1 MRKLFAYSYFIGDPE
16 QQRQFFVEGRPVVIL
31 TQAFGL
37 IAWLCAITLLFGSN
51 GNGHLK
57 VLLGAPGILISLL
70 LTIRARS
77 LRQLIVSG
85 VLGALTTAVAFR
97 LFMDQTEHPI
107 FWILPIGIAM
117 ALASAPVF
125 SGLINYVAT
134 VVAIWLILG
143 IGNFPAQPGQ
153 LDFNLA
159 LVAAG
164 GSLCIG
170 VYLNVFF
177 LTLRVGNFRARK
189 ELTALAFRD
198 SLTGLSNRRKFTL
211 DARAAQ
217 RQDGALQ
224 LLMIDIDDFK
234 KINDT
239 LGHDAGDE
247 VLKRTAAVIGRL
259 SADHLCG
266 RLGGEEFGIV
276 FRGEL
281 AEACLFAGRLL
292 DEVGAASV
300 PSRTISI
307 GIAEFDKQADL
318 SVSYRHADRALY
330 SAKHAG
336 KNCYVVADAQREA
349 A

>member
-37 IAWLCAITLLFGSN
+37 IAWLCAIALLFGSN
-51 GNGHLK
+51 SNGHVK
-57 VLLGAPGILISLL
+57 MLLGAPGIVASLFM
-70 LTIRARS
+70 TVRARS

-85 VLGALTTAVAFR
+85 VLGAVTTAVAFR
-97 LFMDQTEHPI
+97 LFVDQTAHPV
-107 FWILPIGIAM
+107 FWVLPIGIAM
-117 ALASAPVF
+117 ALAAAPVF

-134 VVAIWLILG
+134 VIVIWLVLG
-143 IGNFPAQPGQ
+143 VGNFPGPPWQ

-159 LVAAG
+159 LVAVG

-170 VYLNVFF
+170 IYLNVFF

-189 ELTALAFRD
+189 ELTVLAFKD
-198 SLTGLSNRRKFTL
+198 SLTGLNNRRKFTL

-217 RQDGALQ
+217 QTDGPLH

-247 VLKRTAAVIGRL
+247 ILKRTAAVIGRL
-259 SADHLCG
+259 SAGHLCG
-266 RLGGEEFGIV
+266 RLGGEEFGVV
-276 FRGEL
+276 FHGGL
-281 AEACLFAGRLL
+281 TEACVFAGRLL
-292 DEVGAASV
+292 DEVRAAGV

-307 GIAEFDKQADL
+307 GIAEFDKGADL

-336 KNCYVVADAQREA
+336 KNRYVVAADQREA

>member
-37 IAWLCAITLLFGSN
+37 VAWLCAITLLFGSN

-57 VLLGAPGILISLL
+57 VMLGAPGILISLL
-70 LTIRARS
+70 MTIRARS

-85 VLGALTTAVAFR
+85 VLGAVTTAVAFR
-97 LFMDQTEHPI
+97 LFMDQAEQPV
-107 FWILPIGIAM
+107 FWVLPIGIAM

-134 VVAIWLILG
+134 VVVIWLVLG
-143 IGNFPAQPGQ
+143 VGNFPGQPGQ

-159 LVAAG
+159 LVAVG

-189 ELTALAFRD
+189 ELTVLAFKD
-198 SLTGLSNRRKFTL
+198 SVTGLNNRRKFTL

-217 RQDGALQ
+217 QTDGPLHF
-224 LLMIDIDDFK
+224 LMIDIDDFK

-247 VLKRTAAVIGRL
+247 VLKKTAAVIGRL
-259 SADHLCG
+259 SAQHLCG
-266 RLGGEEFGIV
+266 RLGGEEFGVV
-276 FRGEL
+276 FHGGL
-281 AEACLFAGRLL
+281 ADARVFAGCLL
-292 DEVGAASV
+292 DEVRAACV
-300 PSRTISI
+300 PARTISI
-307 GIAEFDKQADL
+307 GIAEFDKRADL

-336 KNCYVVADAQREA
+336 KNRYVVADDQREA

>member
-16 QQRQFFVEGRPVVIL
+16 QQRQFFAEGRPVVIL

-37 IAWLCAITLLFGSN
+37 IAWLGAITLLFGSN

-57 VLLGAPGILISLL
+57 VLLGAPGILIGLL
-70 LTIRARS
+70 MTIRARS
-77 LRQLIVSG
+77 LPQLIFSG
-85 VLGALTTAVAFR
+85 VLGAVSTAVAFR
-97 LFMDQTEHPI
+97 LFMNQTEHPI
-107 FWILPIGIAM
+107 FWMLPIGITM

-125 SGLINYVAT
+125 SGLINYIGTA
-134 VVAIWLILG
+134 VVIWLILG
-143 IGNFPAQPGQ
+143 LGNFPARPGQ

-159 LVAAG
+159 LIAIG

-170 VYLNVFF
+170 VYLNVYF
-177 LTLRVGNFRARK
+177 LTLRVGNFRASK
-189 ELTALAFRD
+189 ELTALAFKD
-198 SLTGLSNRRKFTL
+198 SVTGLNNRRKFTL

-217 RQDGALQ
+217 LLDGPLHF
-224 LLMIDIDDFK
+224 LMIDIDDFK

-247 VLKRTAAVIGRL
+247 VLKKTAAAIGRL
-259 SADHLCG
+259 SAGHLCG
-266 RLGGEEFGIV
+266 RLGGEEFGVV
-276 FRGEL
+276 FHGDG
-281 AEACLFAGRLL
+281 AAACVFAGRLL
-292 DEVGAASV
+292 EEVRAACV
-300 PSRTISI
+300 PPRTISI

-336 KNCYVVADAQREA
+336 KNRYVVASGERA
-349 A
+349 AA